1 MKRFLTPILASALTL
16 SAAALVAQQDNKRP
30 DSPRDQNPQTY
41 DSAKSAGTF
50 EGTVSQIDQS
60 GSSFVLRDRSGKEVT
75 IHWNSATRV
84 MGASTQGTTSEPAMS
99 TLKVGDQVSVKT
111 STEGGN
117 NIATSVEI
125 RPKKS

>member
-1 MKRFLTPILASALTL
+1 MKRLLTPILAGVFAL
-16 SAAALVAQQDNKRP
+16 SAAALVAQQDNRRP
-30 DSPRDQNPQTY
+30 NDPRDNNPQTY
-41 DSAKSAGTF
+41 DSMKAAGTY

-84 MGASTQGTTSEPAMS
+84 MGSSTQGTTSEPAMS
-99 TLKVGDQVSVKT
+99 TLKVGDEVTVKT
-111 STEGGN
+111 STEGSN
-117 NIATSVEI
+117 TVATSVEI